1 MTDLLKAKLEELP
14 SLPGVYFHKD
24 KSGKVIYI
32 GKAASLRS
40 RVRQYF
46 QTSRLRDPKT
56 IALIAEIDDVDWM
69 VVETELD
76 ALFLEA
82 ELIRRNLPK
91 YNILLRDDKSYSY
104 IRIDYDSQHPSV
116 TLTRNPLDDK
126 ARYYGPYLNGK
137 DIKLAIRMLRK
148 IFPYSTHLGQI
159 PKRACLQYH
168 LGLCPGLEEDKTPLK
183 EYRANLRLLMSY
195 IEGNRV
201 KLIAELEKDM
211 LKAAKNK
218 EFEKASSYRNKLFA
232 LKALTKQRLFTDS
245 ETIDISKD
253 LAITGLVDL
262 LTLQNTPRRIEGYDI
277 SHMQGTDNVASMV
290 VFKNGLPEKSEYRKF
305 KLRIP
310 GNNDF
315 AHMEEALTRRLSPK
329 NVKAWGLPN
338 LILIDGGRGQLSS
351 AIKARNAMGY
361 SIPMVG
367 LAKRDEEIVVD
378 IEGSNVE
385 INYEEAKTQ
394 LAIIRPSDKFVKL
407 MLPPNAD
414 IVKLLQRIRDESHR
428 FAVSYHT
435 ILKRKR
441 QTKSLL
447 DDVTGI
453 GPMSRKKLLRKF
465 GSLSGILKASHE
477 DIVSV
482 VGEHRAKSIDNLK
495 EKNGSA

>member
-262 LTLQNTPRRIEGYDI
+262 LTLQSTPRRIEGYDI

>member
-1 MTDLLKAKLEELP
+1 
-14 SLPGVYFHKD
+14 
-24 KSGKVIYI
+24 
-32 GKAASLRS
+32 
-40 RVRQYF
+40 
-46 QTSRLRDPKT
+46 
-56 IALIAEIDDVDWM
+56 
-69 VVETELD
+69 
-76 ALFLEA
+76 
-82 ELIRRNLPK
+82 
-91 YNILLRDDKSYSY
+91 
-104 IRIDYDSQHPSV
+104 
-116 TLTRNPLDDK
+116 
-126 ARYYGPYLNGK
+126 
-137 DIKLAIRMLRK
+137 
-148 IFPYSTHLGQI
+148 
-159 PKRACLQYH
+159 
-168 LGLCPGLEEDKTPLK
+168 
-183 EYRANLRLLMSY
+183 MSY

-262 LTLQNTPRRIEGYDI
+262 LTLQSTPRRIEGYDI

>member
-262 LTLQNTPRRIEGYDI
+262 LTLQSTPRRIEGYDI

-453 GPMSRKKLLRKF
+453 GTMSRKKLLRKF

>member
-56 IALIAEIDDVDWM
+56 IALIAEINDVDWM